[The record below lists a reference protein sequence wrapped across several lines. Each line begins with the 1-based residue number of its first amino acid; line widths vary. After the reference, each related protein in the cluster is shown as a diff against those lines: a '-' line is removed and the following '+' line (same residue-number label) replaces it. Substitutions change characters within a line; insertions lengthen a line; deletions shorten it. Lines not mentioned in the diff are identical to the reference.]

1 MKKEVEKE
9 KWDTYITAKQKGQI
23 DLLLSQLGPACYK
36 LSTAP
41 TCARTHTCTL
51 AHTQSHTEMAINQP
65 DSDTFGRCSVGKI
78 KLKNTVNCEHSE
90 HGQPKLKVHFSL
102 QYSVS

>member
-1 MKKEVEKE
+1 M
-9 KWDTYITAKQKGQI
+9 TFFC
-23 DLLLSQLGPACYK
+23 LSWALHVTSCP
-36 LSTAP
+36 LHP
-41 TCARTHTCTL
+41 LVHVHTL